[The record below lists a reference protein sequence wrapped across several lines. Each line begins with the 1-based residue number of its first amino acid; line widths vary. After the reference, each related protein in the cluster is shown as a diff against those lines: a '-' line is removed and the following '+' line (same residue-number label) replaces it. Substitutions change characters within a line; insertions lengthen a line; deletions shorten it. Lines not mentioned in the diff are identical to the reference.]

1 MAVPLA
7 EHATK
12 LVEAARRTGGEHAL
26 VAALSIPGLLRDPV
40 WRRKDPD
47 LGRGTGVVLVPG
59 FGVGDVTLALTRRWL
74 RRRGFRPIGARI
86 GLNVGCTSELVHRIE
101 RRLEQHVRA
110 TRGRAV
116 LIGHSR
122 GGGLAR
128 VVAVRRPDLVRGLV
142 MLASPV
148 LDPLGGNPGVA
159 RAARRLAR
167 FSAAGLPGLLDEDCL
182 SGTCYHAN
190 IEALRT
196 PLRSDVPALAVY
208 SRNDRIAPW
217 RLCLDP
223 CADRVEVAST
233 HTGMALDPDVYRVL
247 EPASRRGPLP
257 RDEPAGQGLRAT
269 TRKVFRS
276 ESAGSGSSIPASR
289 PLRT

>member
-1 MAVPLA
+1 MVVPPA
-7 EHATK
+7 GHATR

-26 VAALSIPGLLRDPV
+26 VAALDIPRLLRDPV
-40 WRRKDPD
+40 WRREDPEM
-47 LGRGTGVVLVPG
+47 GRGTGVVLVPG
-59 FGVGDVTLALTRRWL
+59 FGVGDASLALTRIWL
-74 RRRGFRPIGARI
+74 RRRGFRPLGARI
-86 GLNVGCTSELVHRIE
+86 GLNVGCTTELVHKIE
-101 RRLEQHVRA
+101 RRLEQHARE
-110 TRGRAV
+110 TGGRVV

-128 VVAVRRPDLVRGLV
+128 IAAVRRPDLVRGLV

-167 FSAAGLPGLLDEDCL
+167 FSAAGLPGLLDADCL
-182 SGTCYHAN
+182 SGTCYDTS

-196 PLRSDVPALAVY
+196 PLPPEVPALAVY
-208 SRNDRIAPW
+208 SLNDRITSW

-223 CADRVEVAST
+223 CADCVEVTSS

-247 EPASRRGPLP
+247 GSHLTAW
-257 RDEPAGQGLRAT
+257 AGT
-269 TRKVFRS
+269 V
-276 ESAGSGSSIPASR
+276 P
-289 PLRT
+289 

>member
-1 MAVPLA
+1 MAVPLTG
-7 EHATK
+7 HATR
-12 LVEAARRTGGEHAL
+12 LIEAARSTGGEHAL
-26 VAALSIPGLLRDPV
+26 VAALNIPGLLRHPV
-40 WRRKDPD
+40 WRRGDPD

-59 FGVGDVTLALTRRWL
+59 FGVGDISLALTRMWL

-101 RRLEQHVRA
+101 RRLERHVRA
-110 TRGRAV
+110 TRGRVV

-128 VVAVRRPDLVRGLV
+128 IAAVRRPDLVRGLV

-167 FSAAGLPGLLDEDCL
+167 CSAAGLPGLLDEDCL
-182 SGTCYHAN
+182 SGRCYDTS

-196 PLRSDVPALAVY
+196 PIPSGVPALAVY
-208 SRNDRIAPW
+208 SRNDGIAPW

-223 CADRVEVAST
+223 SADCVEVASS
-233 HTGMALDPDVYRVL
+233 HTGMALDPDVHRVL
-247 EPASRRGPLP
+247 GTRLTAWIG
-257 RDEPAGQGLRAT
+257 AT
-269 TRKVFRS
+269 
-276 ESAGSGSSIPASR
+276 P
-289 PLRT
+289 